1 MNRVSKRKNTNSK
14 LTFGVVFGLS
24 KMKHLRGNA
33 YSDKMGKK
41 FLKDHKT
48 HCLMG
53 LVTL

>member
-14 LTFGVVFGLS
+14 LTFGVMFGLS
-24 KMKHLRGNA
+24 KMKQLCVNA
-33 YSDKMGKK
+33 SSDKMGKK
-41 FLKDHKT
+41 ILKDHKT